1 MKRPNIL
8 LITSD
13 QQHHDTIGKF
23 NSKIQT
29 PYLDKLCDEGMN
41 FTRAYCPSP
50 VCTPSRASIITG
62 QYPSSHGAWTIGV
75 KLDEEVETIGEL
87 LYKNGYSTGLIGKA
101 HFQPLTS
108 VPGQESIEG
117 QPTLRDLEFW
127 KNFKGPWYGFE
138 HIELARNHADE
149 SHVGQHYAIWM
160 EQNGLSDWKEYFQ
173 PVPGETSKYAPP
185 IAREYDYWARPDRV
199 WKLDEKHHYTNWTA
213 ERSIEFLD
221 QQKDD
226 KPFFLWTSFQ
236 DPHPPYVLSEPWAS
250 MYNPEDM
257 SPGTLKE
264 GEHELNPPHFGKTQ
278 TTNPDFENWHSPF
291 NAHGCMSHLYPMEE
305 LKKDMAIYYGMVSSM
320 DKNIGKIINKLDQM
334 GELDNTIIIFTSDHG
349 EALSSH
355 GIYAKNLAAFE
366 EIYRIPM
373 IISGPEIQKDKL
385 SNDLVSSMDL
395 CPTILDLLD
404 QKEIKNIDS
413 ESFKKILCTDEVN
426 TIDKSFS
433 EYDGTRLQ
441 LKQRVLWYKN
451 LKYIFNGFDY
461 DELYD
466 LESDPDEINN
476 LINSEKHKKQ
486 RQMMVELYWKELK
499 KNGDHS
505 LYNLDNNPVMKILEF
520 GPKKED

>member
-1 MKRPNIL
+1 MAKRPNIL

-29 PYLDKLCDEGMN
+29 PSLDKLCNEGMN

-75 KLDEEVETIGEL
+75 KLEETVETIGEL

-199 WKLDEKHHYTNWTA
+199 WQLDEKHHYTNWTA

-236 DPHPPYVLSEPWAS
+236 DPHPPYVLSDPWAS
-250 MYNPEDM
+250 MYNPSDM

-264 GEHELNPPHFGKTQ
+264 GEHDLNPPHFGKTQ
-278 TTNPDFENWHSPF
+278 TANPDFENWHSPF

-305 LKKDMAIYYGMVSSM
+305 LKKDMAIYYGMISFM

-334 GELDNTIIIFTSDHG
+334 GELDNTIIIFTTDHG
-349 EALSSH
+349 HFIGQHGLIAKGPFHYEDMLRLPFIVRWPDKVPQNTSIKGDEFRRVIVVPANRVSQSPWTSTYFYRDLKFDGLTGTAGSSVT
-355 GIYAKNLAAFE
+355 GYADKNL
-366 EIYRIPM
+366 P
-373 IISGPEIQKDKL
+373 SGGGGYVDPLTGNVVGFFGKHYL
-385 SNDLVSSMDL
+385 AN
-395 CPTILDLLD
+395 
-404 QKEIKNIDS
+404 
-413 ESFKKILCTDEVN
+413 N
-426 TIDKSFS
+426 TIDVNV
-433 EYDGTRLQ
+433 G
-441 LKQRVLWYKN
+441 
-451 LKYIFNGFDY
+451 
-461 DELYD
+461 
-466 LESDPDEINN
+466 
-476 LINSEKHKKQ
+476 NSA
-486 RQMMVELYWKELK
+486 L
-499 KNGDHS
+499 
-505 LYNLDNNPVMKILEF
+505 NNPGQF
-520 GPKKED
+520 F

>member
-1 MKRPNIL
+1 MGKKPNIL

-29 PYLDKLCDEGMN
+29 PSLDKLCNEGMN

-108 VPGQESIEG
+108 VPGQVSIEG

-305 LKKDMAIYYGMVSSM
+305 LKKDMAIYYGMVSFM

-334 GELDNTIIIFTSDHG
+334 GELDNTIIIFTTDHG
-349 EALSSH
+349 HFIGQHGLIAKGPFHYEDMLRLPFIVRWPDKVPQNSSSSSLLSLVDLAPTFLKVA
-355 GIYAKNLAAFE
+355 GID
-366 EIYRIPM
+366 IPTQM
-373 IISGPEIQKDKL
+373 QGVDQTDVLYGNKESIL
-385 SNDLVSSMDL
+385 S
-395 CPTILDLLD
+395 
-404 QKEIKNIDS
+404 
-413 ESFKKILCTDEVN
+413 
-426 TIDKSFS
+426 
-433 EYDGTRLQ
+433 
-441 LKQRVLWYKN
+441 
-451 LKYIFNGFDY
+451 
-461 DELYD
+461 
-466 LESDPDEINN
+466 
-476 LINSEKHKKQ
+476 LIH
-486 RQMMVELYWKELK
+486 
-499 KNGDHS
+499 
-505 LYNLDNNPVMKILEF
+505 I
-520 GPKKED
+520 

>member
-1 MKRPNIL
+1 MGKKPNIL

-29 PYLDKLCDEGMN
+29 PSLDRLCNEGMN

-75 KLDEEVETIGEL
+75 KLEETVETIGEL

-250 MYNPEDM
+250 MYNTEDM

-305 LKKDMAIYYGMVSSM
+305 LKKDMAIYYGMVSFM

-334 GELDNTIIIFTSDHG
+334 GELDNTIIIFTTDHG
-349 EALSSH
+349 HFIGQHGLIANGPFHYEDMLRLPFIVRWPDKVPQNSSSSSLLSLVDLAPTFLKVAGIDIPTQMQGVDQTDVFYGNKESIRSH
-355 GIYAKNLAAFE
+355 IFVENRHNPRMPHLKTY
-366 EIYRIPM
+366 I
-373 IISGPEIQKDKL
+373 
-385 SNDLVSSMDL
+385 NDNYN
-395 CPTILDLLD
+395 CLLYTSPSPRD
-404 QKEIKNIDS
+404 
-413 ESFKKILCTDEVN
+413 
-426 TIDKSFS
+426 
-433 EYDGTRLQ
+433 
-441 LKQRVLWYKN
+441 
-451 LKYIFNGFDY
+451 
-461 DELYD
+461 
-466 LESDPDEINN
+466 
-476 LINSEKHKKQ
+476 
-486 RQMMVELYWKELK
+486 
-499 KNGDHS
+499 
-505 LYNLDNNPVMKILEF
+505 
-520 GPKKED
+520 

>member
-305 LKKDMAIYYGMVSSM
+305 LKKDMAIYYGMVSFM

-334 GELDNTIIIFTSDHG
+334 GELDNTIIIFTTDHG
-349 EALSSH
+349 HFIGQHGLIAKGPFHYEDMLRLPFIVRWPDKVPQNSSSSSLLSLVDLAPTFLKVAGIDIPTQMQGVDQTDVFYGNKESIRSH
-355 GIYAKNLAAFE
+355 IFVENRHNPRMPHLKTYINDNL
-366 EIYRIPM
+366 
-373 IISGPEIQKDKL
+373 S
-385 SNDLVSSMDL
+385 
-395 CPTILDLLD
+395 
-404 QKEIKNIDS
+404 
-413 ESFKKILCTDEVN
+413 
-426 TIDKSFS
+426 
-433 EYDGTRLQ
+433 
-441 LKQRVLWYKN
+441 
-451 LKYIFNGFDY
+451 
-461 DELYD
+461 
-466 LESDPDEINN
+466 
-476 LINSEKHKKQ
+476 LIH
-486 RQMMVELYWKELK
+486 
-499 KNGDHS
+499 
-505 LYNLDNNPVMKILEF
+505 I
-520 GPKKED
+520 

>member
-305 LKKDMAIYYGMVSSM
+305 LKKDMAIYYGMVSFM

-334 GELDNTIIIFTSDHG
+334 GELDNTIIIFTTDHG
-349 EALSSH
+349 HFIGQHGLIAKGPFHYEDMLRLPFIVRWPDKVPQNSSSSSLLSLVDLAPTFLKVAGIDIPTQMQGVDQTDVFYGNKESIRSH
-355 GIYAKNLAAFE
+355 IFVEN
-366 EIYRIPM
+366 RHNPRM
-373 IISGPEIQKDKL
+373 P
-385 SNDLVSSMDL
+385 VSYTHL
-395 CPTILDLLD
+395 TLPT
-404 QKEIKNIDS
+404 
-413 ESFKKILCTDEVN
+413 TPYV
-426 TIDKSFS
+426 
-433 EYDGTRLQ
+433 
-441 LKQRVLWYKN
+441 
-451 LKYIFNGFDY
+451 
-461 DELYD
+461 
-466 LESDPDEINN
+466 
-476 LINSEKHKKQ
+476 
-486 RQMMVELYWKELK
+486 
-499 KNGDHS
+499 
-505 LYNLDNNPVMKILEF
+505 
-520 GPKKED
+520 

>member
-305 LKKDMAIYYGMVSSM
+305 LKKDMAIYYGMVSFM

-334 GELDNTIIIFTSDHG
+334 GELDNTIIIFTTDHG
-349 EALSSH
+349 HFIGQHGLIAKGPFHYEDMLRLPFIVRWPDKVPQNSSSSSLLSLVDLAPSQ
-355 GIYAKNLAAFE
+355 AKPSRAE
-366 EIYRIPM
+366 
-373 IISGPEIQKDKL
+373 
-385 SNDLVSSMDL
+385 
-395 CPTILDLLD
+395 PT
-404 QKEIKNIDS
+404 
-413 ESFKKILCTDEVN
+413 
-426 TIDKSFS
+426 
-433 EYDGTRLQ
+433 G
-441 LKQRVLWYKN
+441 
-451 LKYIFNGFDY
+451 
-461 DELYD
+461 
-466 LESDPDEINN
+466 
-476 LINSEKHKKQ
+476 
-486 RQMMVELYWKELK
+486 
-499 KNGDHS
+499 
-505 LYNLDNNPVMKILEF
+505 
-520 GPKKED
+520 

>member
-29 PYLDKLCDEGMN
+29 PYLDKLCNEGMN

-305 LKKDMAIYYGMVSSM
+305 LKKTWQFIMAW
-320 DKNIGKIINKLDQM
+320 L
-334 GELDNTIIIFTSDHG
+334 
-349 EALSSH
+349 
-355 GIYAKNLAAFE
+355 
-366 EIYRIPM
+366 
-373 IISGPEIQKDKL
+373 
-385 SNDLVSSMDL
+385 
-395 CPTILDLLD
+395 
-404 QKEIKNIDS
+404 
-413 ESFKKILCTDEVN
+413 
-426 TIDKSFS
+426 
-433 EYDGTRLQ
+433 
-441 LKQRVLWYKN
+441 VLW
-451 LKYIFNGFDY
+451 I
-461 DELYD
+461 
-466 LESDPDEINN
+466 
-476 LINSEKHKKQ
+476 
-486 RQMMVELYWKELK
+486 R
-499 KNGDHS
+499 
-505 LYNLDNNPVMKILEF
+505 ILE
-520 GPKKED
+520 K

>member
-305 LKKDMAIYYGMVSSM
+305 LKKDMAIYYGMVSFM

-334 GELDNTIIIFTSDHG
+334 GELDNTIIIFTTDHG
-349 EALSSH
+349 HFIGQHGLIAKGPFHYEDMLRLPFIVRWPDKVPQNSSSSSLLSLVDLAPTFLKVAGIDIPTQMQGVDQTDVLYGNKESIRSH
-355 GIYAKNLAAFE
+355 IFVEK
-366 EIYRIPM
+366 ID
-373 IISGPEIQKDKL
+373 IIQECHI
-385 SNDLVSSMDL
+385 
-395 CPTILDLLD
+395 
-404 QKEIKNIDS
+404 
-413 ESFKKILCTDEVN
+413 
-426 TIDKSFS
+426 
-433 EYDGTRLQ
+433 
-441 LKQRVLWYKN
+441 
-451 LKYIFNGFDY
+451 
-461 DELYD
+461 
-466 LESDPDEINN
+466 
-476 LINSEKHKKQ
+476 
-486 RQMMVELYWKELK
+486 
-499 KNGDHS
+499 
-505 LYNLDNNPVMKILEF
+505 
-520 GPKKED
+520 

>member
-250 MYNPEDM
+250 MYNPEEM

-305 LKKDMAIYYGMVSSM
+305 LKKDMAIYYGMVSFM

-334 GELDNTIIIFTSDHG
+334 GELDNTIIIFTTDHG
-349 EALSSH
+349 HFIGQHGLIAKGPFHYEDMLRLPFIVRWPDKVPQNSSSSSLLSLVDLAPTFLKVAGIDIPTQMQGVDQTDVFYGNKESIRSH
-355 GIYAKNLAAFE
+355 IFVEN
-366 EIYRIPM
+366 RHNPRT
-373 IISGPEIQKDKL
+373 
-385 SNDLVSSMDL
+385 VSYTHL
-395 CPTILDLLD
+395 TLPT
-404 QKEIKNIDS
+404 N
-413 ESFKKILCTDEVN
+413 C
-426 TIDKSFS
+426 
-433 EYDGTRLQ
+433 
-441 LKQRVLWYKN
+441 
-451 LKYIFNGFDY
+451 
-461 DELYD
+461 
-466 LESDPDEINN
+466 
-476 LINSEKHKKQ
+476 
-486 RQMMVELYWKELK
+486 
-499 KNGDHS
+499 
-505 LYNLDNNPVMKILEF
+505 
-520 GPKKED
+520 

>member
-305 LKKDMAIYYGMVSSM
+305 LKKDMAIYYGMVSFM

-334 GELDNTIIIFTSDHG
+334 GELDNTIIIFTTDHG
-349 EALSSH
+349 HFIGQHGLIAKGPFHYEDMLRLPFIVRWPDKVPQNSSSSSLLSLVDLAPTFLKVAGIDIPTQMQGVDQTDVFYGNKESIRSH
-355 GIYAKNLAAFE
+355 IFVENRHNPRMPHLKTYINDNYK
-366 EIYRIPM
+366 
-373 IISGPEIQKDKL
+373 ISI
-385 SNDLVSSMDL
+385 
-395 CPTILDLLD
+395 
-404 QKEIKNIDS
+404 
-413 ESFKKILCTDEVN
+413 
-426 TIDKSFS
+426 
-433 EYDGTRLQ
+433 
-441 LKQRVLWYKN
+441 
-451 LKYIFNGFDY
+451 
-461 DELYD
+461 
-466 LESDPDEINN
+466 
-476 LINSEKHKKQ
+476 
-486 RQMMVELYWKELK
+486 
-499 KNGDHS
+499 
-505 LYNLDNNPVMKILEF
+505 
-520 GPKKED
+520 